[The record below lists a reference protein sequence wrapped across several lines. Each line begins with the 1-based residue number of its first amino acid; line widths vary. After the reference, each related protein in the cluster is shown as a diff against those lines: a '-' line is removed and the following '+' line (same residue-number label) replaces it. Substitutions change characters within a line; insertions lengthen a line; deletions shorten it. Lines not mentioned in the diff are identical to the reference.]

1 MKKSLLGAL
10 LLALA
15 SVIHAQSLE
24 RSVIAGGG
32 TVDKHPDFTLEWTL
46 GEVAVQTYDT
56 PRGRLSEGFH
66 QPKISILPVF
76 PVPEEPVLRSIA
88 VFPNPTATSIRI
100 RAQLDE
106 RQSTATLVFD
116 ADGRLLPLSF
126 SALGAIDRE
135 VNLEAYPAG
144 VYRLLIQEP
153 EGRILHVSQIIK
165 Q

>member
-1 MKKSLLGAL
+1 MKKALLGAL

-15 SVIHAQSLE
+15 SVIHAQSIE

-32 TVDKHPDFTLEWTL
+32 TVDNHPAFTLEWTL
-46 GEVAVQTYDT
+46 GEAAVQTYDT

-66 QPKISILPVF
+66 QPKISIRPVF
-76 PVPEEPVLRSIA
+76 PIPEEPVVQPVA

-106 RQSTATLVFD
+106 RQSSTTLVFD
-116 ADGRLLPLSF
+116 ANGRLLPLSF

-144 VYRLLIQEP
+144 VYRLLIREP